1 MAFGLIESRCFEPF
15 ACKFLVLFSKGS
27 LRFADTL
34 SISNQHSESDNERD
48 GSP

>member
-1 MAFGLIESRCFEPF
+1 MVVLEPF
-15 ACKFLVLFSKGS
+15 RLEFWQISVKASRLL
-27 LRFADTL
+27 ADTL